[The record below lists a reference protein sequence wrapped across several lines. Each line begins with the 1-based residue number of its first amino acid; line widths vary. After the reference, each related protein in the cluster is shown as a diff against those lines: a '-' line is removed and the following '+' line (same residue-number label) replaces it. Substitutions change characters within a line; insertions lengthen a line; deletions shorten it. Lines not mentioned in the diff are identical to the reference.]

1 MAFSMPVSHDTQNI
15 NNNESLIGDFVRE
28 DILNKKDHPY
38 RYEITN
44 ELHARPFERIES
56 PAQLTYYTMTSEE
69 GNTSDDLAHIKA
81 LCLRMG
87 VNPPADNA
95 SHFSADFGAFR
106 LRWERH
112 GEFSDYTFL
121 QEGEFDDAFVNMPVM
136 NVPNDWLRNIPGQR
150 IVGVHLAFLSKK
162 TSIPDEKKL
171 RQWLARG
178 TILTSKVASN
188 EAQIWT
194 DFQIHGDG
202 HSRVVIHDSGLNP
215 WKSGRVLQR
224 LLETITYSS
233 MALMALPKARQ
244 AWTKMIVIE
253 KALAQLTAKIA
264 KDNDGYDTAPDSSLD
279 GEVLT
284 QLTSLSAEL
293 ERVNSSTIFRL
304 TAARAYYA
312 LVQDRLTELN
322 EQGVSGYQQ
331 FGSFLKRR
339 MVPAMRTCV
348 AVEERQKELSQRAT
362 RVADLLRTRVD
373 FSLERQ
379 NQQLLS
385 SMAKRSQHQ
394 LRLQE
399 TVEGLSVAAITY
411 YAVGLVGYI
420 AKATKSLGISLNVD
434 IVQGVAIP
442 IIAGSVWLGMR
453 QLRKSIFGKN

>member
-1 MAFSMPVSHDTQNI
+1 MSNSQSHNI
-15 NNNESLIGDFVRE
+15 DASDLLFCKDV
-28 DILNKKDHPY
+28 LHKKDHPY
-38 RYEITN
+38 RYELTN
-44 ELHARPFERIES
+44 ELHARPFERIEA
-56 PAQLTYYTMTSEE
+56 PAQLTYYTMTS
-69 GNTSDDLAHIKA
+69 SDASEDLAHIQA

-87 VNPPADNA
+87 VHPPANNA
-95 SHFSADFGAFR
+95 SHFSANFGAFR

-121 QEGEFDDAFVNMPVM
+121 KESEFKVPFVDMPVK
-136 NVPNDWLRNIPGQR
+136 NVPTDWLEKIPGER
-150 IVGVHLAFLSKK
+150 IVGVHLVFFDKNRTELG
-162 TSIPDEKKL
+162 EKELKEY
-171 RQWLARG
+171 LARG
-178 TILTSKVASN
+178 PILTSSLASN
-188 EAQIWT
+188 EAKIWT

-202 HSRVVIHDSGLNP
+202 HSRIIIRDLGLNP

-224 LLETITYSS
+224 ILETVTYSS
-233 MALMALPKARQ
+233 MALTALPVARI
-244 AWTKMIVIE
+244 AWSKMAKIE
-253 KALAQLTAKIA
+253 KELAQLTANIA
-264 KDNDGYDTAPDSSLD
+264 KDNQGHDTEPDSSLD

-284 QLTSLSAEL
+284 KLTSLSAEL
-293 ERVNSSTIFRL
+293 ERVNSATIFRL

-312 LVQDRLTELN
+312 LVQDRLTELR
-322 EQGVSGYQQ
+322 EKSVPGYQQ

-385 SMAKRSQHQ
+385 SMAQRSKYQ

-411 YAVGLVGYI
+411 YAVGLVGYS
-420 AKATKSLGISLNVD
+420 AKATKSMGITINVD
-434 IVQGVAIP
+434 LIQGIAIP
-442 IIAGSVWLGMR
+442 IIAGSIWIGMR
-453 QLRKSIFGKN
+453 RLRKSIFHDSA